1 MSQPS
6 TYVHK
11 SHNVSLLIYHL
22 VCPTKYRRVVLDSQ
36 VDAVLTQVCLE
47 IAERY
52 EIAFLEIGTDRD
64 HVHFLL
70 QSVPTLSPTQIAR
83 TVKSLTARELLR
95 RLPSVRRNLW
105 SGAFWSSGYFMN
117 TVGRHGNE
125 ETLRRYV
132 QEQGR
137 EQEYQCLHAQQLGLF
152 E

>member
-11 SHNVSLLIYHL
+11 SHNVSILIYHL
-22 VCPTKYRRVVLDSQ
+22 VCPAEYRRVIFDPQ

-47 IAERY
+47 IAARF
-52 EIAFLEIGTDRD
+52 EITFLEIGTDKD

-70 QSVPTLSPTQIAR
+70 QTVPMLSPTQLVR
-83 TVKSLTARELLR
+83 TVKSFTAREVMR
-95 RLPSVRRNLW
+95 RVPSVKQILW
-105 SGAFWSSGYFMN
+105 SGAFWSSGYFIN
-117 TVGRHGNE
+117 TVGRYGNE
-125 ETLRRYV
+125 ETIRRYV

-137 EQEYQCLHAQQLGLF
+137 EHEYKQLYAQQLELF